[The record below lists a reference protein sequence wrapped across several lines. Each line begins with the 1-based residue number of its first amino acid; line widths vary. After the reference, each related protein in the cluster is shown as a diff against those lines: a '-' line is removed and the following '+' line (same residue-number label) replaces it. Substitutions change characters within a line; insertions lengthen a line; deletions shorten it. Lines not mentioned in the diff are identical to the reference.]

1 MFMLWLSLVVF
12 ATILAFTMV
21 AVESCKR
28 IGWPLTVLWYSPI
41 VWVTLWNAYHLY
53 KVWAVHG

>member
-12 ATILAFTMV
+12 ATLLAFTMT

-28 IGWPLTVLWYSPI
+28 IGWPLTALWYSPI
-41 VWVTLWNAYHLY
+41 VWVTLWNAWCLY
-53 KVWAVHG
+53 QTWKVHG